1 MRDSYFDVIEA
12 TWPPARKFDL
22 GAVTLREGLG
32 GGSRVS
38 AATVAEDVSDSD
50 LDRAEAAMRDM
61 GQEVLFM
68 LRPDQEDLDARLE
81 ARGYQ
86 IKDPV
91 WIYAG
96 PIDPLC
102 DLDIPRVTVL
112 QVWEPL
118 AIMRELWASGGIG
131 TERVA
136 VMERA
141 TGPKTALLGR
151 HKDKPAGAAFV
162 AIHDGVAML
171 HALEILPFQR
181 RAGMG
186 KWFVRAAA
194 IWARGQGAQ
203 EFSVICTRRNDAA
216 NALYSSLGL
225 PRVGQYHYRILT
237 SEPVTQ

>member
-1 MRDSYFDVIEA
+1 MRDSYYDVIDA
-12 TWPPARKFDL
+12 TWPAARKFDL
-22 GAVTLREGLG
+22 GAVTLRQGLG

-38 AATVAEDVSDSD
+38 AATVATKASDAE
-50 LDRAEAAMRDM
+50 LDAAETAMRDM
-61 GQEVLFM
+61 GQDALFM
-68 LRPDQEDLDARLE
+68 LRPDQEALDARLAE
-81 ARGYQ
+81 RGYQ

-91 WIYAG
+91 WIYAC
-96 PIDPLC
+96 PINPLC
-102 DLDIPRVTVL
+102 TEALPPVTVL
-112 QVWEPL
+112 LVWEPL

-131 TERVA
+131 PDRVA

-141 TGPKTALLGR
+141 TGPKIALLGR

-181 RAGMG
+181 RSGMG

-194 IWARGQGAQ
+194 LWARDHGAR
-203 EFSVICTRRNDAA
+203 EFSVICTRRNDGA
-216 NALYSSLGL
+216 NALYTSLGL